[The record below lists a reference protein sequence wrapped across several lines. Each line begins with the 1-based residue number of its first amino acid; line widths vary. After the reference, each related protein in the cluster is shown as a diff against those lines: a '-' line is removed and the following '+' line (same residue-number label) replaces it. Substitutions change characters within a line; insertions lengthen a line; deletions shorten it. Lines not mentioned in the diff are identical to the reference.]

1 MILKTVSRYS
11 GVICS
16 TVSILRIPRSS
27 PQFTVREIKGL
38 SLVLKGFFG
47 VLVPSAIDGT
57 LSDSQLVQE
66 LVCEPLVV
74 DDLPHGGQGLFDIG
88 ARPRR
93 QVVALQQ
100 PLEGSEGPAARAALG
115 GDAPHQVAGAIADD
129 REAAEAE
136 GCGDA
141 LATLTKRDRLV
152 RGGIDDLLDEV
163 VLGDVDA
170 AAAGGALEPGNTG
183 GLGHAREVARARTPL
198 LLDEPLGGRD
208 GCAGLTGV

>member
-57 LSDSQLVQE
+57 LSDSQFVQE
-66 LVCEPLVV
+66 LVFEPLVV

-100 PLEGSEGPAARAALG
+100 PLEGAVDPQHLVVDHASTSRRAFSSKVG
-115 GDAPHQVAGAIADD
+115 NAPGSMTW
-129 REAAEAE
+129 
-136 GCGDA
+136 
-141 LATLTKRDRLV
+141 TLKRRPSWAYASSSAM
-152 RGGIDDLLDEV
+152 RRASGSRSSSRTSGSGSSWT
-163 VLGDVDA
+163 VLS
-170 AAAGGALEPGNTG
+170 
-183 GLGHAREVARARTPL
+183 
-198 LLDEPLGGRD
+198 
-208 GCAGLTGV
+208 AGLARMRNSRISAN

>member
-1 MILKTVSRYS
+1 
-11 GVICS
+11 
-16 TVSILRIPRSS
+16 
-27 PQFTVREIKGL
+27 F
-38 SLVLKGFFG
+38 
-47 VLVPSAIDGT
+47 
-57 LSDSQLVQE
+57 VQE
-66 LVCEPLVV
+66 LVFEPLVV

-100 PLEGSEGPAARAALG
+100 PLEGAVDPQHLVVDHASTSRRAFSSKVG
-115 GDAPHQVAGAIADD
+115 NAPGSMTWTLKRRPSWAYASSSAMRRASGSRSSSRTSGSGSSWPVISA
-129 REAAEAE
+129 
-136 GCGDA
+136 A

-183 GLGHAREVARARTPL
+183 GLGHAREVARAGTPL
-198 LLDEPLGGRD
+198 LLDEPLGGLD
-208 GCAGLTGV
+208 GCAGLTGVDEHLDAR